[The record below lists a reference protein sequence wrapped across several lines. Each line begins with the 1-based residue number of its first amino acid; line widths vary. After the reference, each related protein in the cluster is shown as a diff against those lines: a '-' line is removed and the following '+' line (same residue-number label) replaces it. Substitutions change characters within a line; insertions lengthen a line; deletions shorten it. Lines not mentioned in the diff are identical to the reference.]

1 MKGALVDLF
10 DRIEIF
16 KRLESYTEV
25 PSPNVITDIIVQTM
39 VEGLNIFA
47 IAEVITS
54 EFVNVC

>member
-10 DRIEIF
+10 DRIENF

-25 PSPNVITDIIVQTM
+25 PPPNFITDIIVQIM

-47 IAEVITS
+47 IAEAGSS
-54 EFVNVC
+54 E